1 MIKLYELALT
11 KEPVF
16 FIIKNHIKLD
26 PKIHSDLISESKNE
40 LHIVNFTKGDII
52 NPANS
57 LIGVFGYYGSRR
69 YIWQDRFW
77 GEMHVPSND
86 IKEMIN
92 RDRDILEITGDNL
105 LQRKL
110 GHHKL
115 TKSSSLPAVITSSLP
130 GLTHIKHDHP
140 TAKGDS
146 SCFTYNVISVIYPL
160 KHKFT
165 LSK

>member
-16 FIIKNHIKLD
+16 FTIKNHIKLD

-40 LHIVNFTKGDII
+40 LHIINFTKGDII
-52 NPANS
+52 NPTNK

-69 YIWQDRFW
+69 YIWQDKFW

-105 LQRKL
+105 FQKKL
-110 GHHKL
+110 GHSKL
-115 TKSSSLPAVITSSLP
+115 AKSSSLPAVITSSLP
-130 GLTHIKHDHP
+130 GLTKHDYP

>member
-11 KEPVF
+11 KEPTF

-40 LHIVNFTKGDII
+40 LYMINFTKGNII
-52 NPANS
+52 NPTNS

-69 YIWQDRFW
+69 YIWQDKFW

-105 LQRKL
+105 FQKKL
-110 GHHKL
+110 GHSKL
-115 TKSSSLPAVITSSLP
+115 SLI
-130 GLTHIKHDHP
+130 HI
-140 TAKGDS
+140 
-146 SCFTYNVISVIYPL
+146 
-160 KHKFT
+160 
-165 LSK
+165 